1 MHLPK
6 GVALVKETL
15 RPVDPGFAEAG
26 TGGGR
31 AEGGRARA
39 ARRPLVAQQE
49 GLEDG
54 RADGQ
59 TAGLR

>member
-1 MHLPK
+1 M
-6 GVALVKETL
+6 AFVKEML

-26 TGGGR
+26 TGDGR

-54 RADGQ
+54 CADGQ
-59 TAGLR
+59 TAGFR